1 MRIARPDMNLSQ
13 IALRS
18 GEREIFFFANSDP
31 EREIETD
38 IEFSTGGKTPW
49 QWNPETGER
58 MPYFFNGRKN
68 RLSVRVEPCGSLLLV
83 FEPGMDKPAQR
94 VPRPSEA
101 GAVRIEGPWQLEL
114 RHVDGTRSQRTLNAL
129 IDFKDDEALRSFAGT
144 AIYRATFQAS
154 GAGAHAF
161 LDLGPVNGISSVT
174 LNGRSLGLKWYGCHR
189 YATGAALIAG
199 ENRLEVQITTVL
211 GNYMKSLTGNPVART
226 WTARQPLYPAGLR
239 GPVRLLASV

>member
-1 MRIARPDMNLSQ
+1 
-13 IALRS
+13 
-18 GEREIFFFANSDP
+18 
-31 EREIETD
+31 
-38 IEFSTGGKTPW
+38 
-49 QWNPETGER
+49 
-58 MPYFFNGRKN
+58 
-68 RLSVRVEPCGSLLLV
+68 V

-94 VPRPSEA
+94 VPQPSEA
-101 GAVRIEGPWQLEL
+101 DAVRIAGPWQLEL
-114 RHVDGTRSQRTLNAL
+114 RHVDGTRSQRTLDAL

-144 AIYRATFQAS
+144 ASYRATFPAS

-174 LNGRSLGLKWYGCHR
+174 LNGQVLGMKWYGCHR